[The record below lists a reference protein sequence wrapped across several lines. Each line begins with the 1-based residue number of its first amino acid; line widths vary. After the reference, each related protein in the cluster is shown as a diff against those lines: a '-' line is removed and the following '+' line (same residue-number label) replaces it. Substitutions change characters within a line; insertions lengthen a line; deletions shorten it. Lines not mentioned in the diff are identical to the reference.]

1 MGFFGFGKKDEVID
15 LGERYRKIQ
24 EKKSQRQDNLET
36 KEPGETP
43 VQSGLSFL
51 GGLASGAQSSETE
64 PSSYED
70 VSGGEDRKT
79 KLAKRLSDMTEKL
92 ENLSNQIYH
101 LQQRVELLERKAGI

>member
-64 PSSYED
+64 SNYVD
-70 VSGGEDRKT
+70 ISGGEDRKT
-79 KLAKRLSDMTEKL
+79 KLAKRLTDMTEKL
-92 ENLSNQIYH
+92 ENISNQIYH
-101 LQQRVELLERKAGI
+101 LQQRIELLERKSGVH